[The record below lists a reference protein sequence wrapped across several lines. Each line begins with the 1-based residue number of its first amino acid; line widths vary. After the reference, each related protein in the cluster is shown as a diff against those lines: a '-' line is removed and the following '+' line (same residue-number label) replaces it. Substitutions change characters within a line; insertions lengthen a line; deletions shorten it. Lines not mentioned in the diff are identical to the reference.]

1 MTLPFAGDLKV
12 YPSRVGHPRHSV
24 APRRRIHTQAGP
36 EIAAERAS
44 KHKEAHMSYN
54 DSVAPEPT
62 HIDAHGESVC
72 KSRGLRMCA
81 KMYITIFAA
90 FPLLAIGDA
99 SAADATER
107 TVMPDFCS
115 RRDVNCVLPDATGPR
130 AAGAPSVATQPVES
144 TQTTPARAGFTQSG
158 SAASTTTV
166 VIQPDASGVTTVIT
180 PSSSGLPSVSTV
192 PAPSAPAPTATTGG
206 TASGA
211 TSSSASSASGT
222 ATSSGSISNG
232 GTTASGTASG
242 GAGFGG
248 SR

>member
-1 MTLPFAGDLKV
+1 
-12 YPSRVGHPRHSV
+12 
-24 APRRRIHTQAGP
+24 
-36 EIAAERAS
+36 
-44 KHKEAHMSYN
+44 MSYN
-54 DSVAPEPT
+54 DSGAREPA
-62 HIDAHGESVC
+62 HIDAHGERAC
-72 KSRGLRMCA
+72 KSRRLRMCA
-81 KMYITIFAA
+81 RMYITFFAA

-107 TVMPDFCS
+107 TVMPDFCL
-115 RRDVNCVLPDATGPR
+115 RRDVNCVLPDG
-130 AAGAPSVATQPVES
+130 AGSRVVGTPSVPTQPIES

-166 VIQPDASGVTTVIT
+166 VIQPDASGVTTVVT

-192 PAPSAPAPTATTGG
+192 PALSAPAPTVTTGG

-211 TSSSASSASGT
+211 TSSSTSGASGT
-222 ATSSGSISNG
+222 ATSSGSVSTG
-232 GTTASGTASG
+232 GTTASGTTSG